1 MLEVSMKKL
10 SFALVALLVAT
21 SLAVPS
27 TGVASDKFA
36 NKGQVELGGMLNFS
50 SNTHVTAGSTGD
62 AATTVTLSPFVGYF
76 LFDQF
81 ELGLNLQ
88 LNSTT
93 FKGNT
98 TSDYTLLLSPA
109 WNFRIQNSN
118 VTPAVAFLIGY
129 GSTSPSGGVTA
140 SGLSVGGR
148 ATLKI
153 QVVSNANLHVGGEY
167 LMNTRNP
174 SGWSG
179 ERNGNNIFNLD
190 VGFSIFFP

>member
-1 MLEVSMKKL
+1 MKNL
-10 SFALVALLVAT
+10 VAALVALLVVT
-21 SLAVPS
+21 SLAVPT
-27 TGVASDKFA
+27 TGLSSEKFA

-50 SNTHVTAGSTGD
+50 SNTHVTAGNTGD
-62 AATTVTLSPFVGYF
+62 AATTFALTTFVGYF
-76 LFDQF
+76 FVDQF
-81 ELGLNLQ
+81 EVGLNLR

-98 TSDYTLLLSPA
+98 SSDYAFLLSPA

-129 GSTSPSGGVTA
+129 GSTTTNGGITS

-148 ATLKI
+148 GVVKI
-153 QVVSNANLHVGGEY
+153 QVVSNANLHFGLEY

-174 SGWSG
+174 SGYSG
-179 ERNGNNIFNLD
+179 ARDGDNVLNVD
-190 VGFSIFFP
+190 VGFAIFFP